1 MSESAQTPPPQ
12 NHPFRPAWFLV
23 AVLIGLCGIE
33 AVRSFVWTDIIP
45 WRHDFATAAVE
56 AQQHHALRLLY
67 FSSDYCD
74 PCERMR
80 HTTWA
85 DHRVAAALTGYVP
98 VKIDFLNQRPLD
110 HQFGVDGIPTLIIID
125 SNNHVLKA
133 ITGGMDADEFLNWLN
148 GNASVARLR

>member
-1 MSESAQTPPPQ
+1 MNEPVQTPLPQ
-12 NHPFRPAWFLV
+12 AHPFRPTWFLI

-45 WRHDFATAAVE
+45 WRHDFTAAAAE

-74 PCERMR
+74 PCEQMR

-85 DHRVAAALTGYVP
+85 DRRVATALSQYVP

-110 HQFGVDGIPTLIIID
+110 HQFGVDGIPSFIVVD
-125 SNNHVLKA
+125 SENHVLKA
-133 ITGGMDADEFLNWLN
+133 TTGGMDADEFLQWLN
-148 GNASVARLR
+148 GRPSVAGLQ